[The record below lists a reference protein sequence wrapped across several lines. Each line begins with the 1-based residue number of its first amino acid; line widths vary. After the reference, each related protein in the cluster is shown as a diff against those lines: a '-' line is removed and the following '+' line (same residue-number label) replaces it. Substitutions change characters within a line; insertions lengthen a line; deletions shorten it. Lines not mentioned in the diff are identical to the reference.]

1 MDTHA
6 EMAASYRK
14 RAGELREIAAELSSL
29 VRRQFILEIIN
40 DCERR
45 AAAEERLAKQIGGNG
60 G

>member
-40 DCERR
+40 DCERH
-45 AAAEERLAKQIGGNG
+45 AAAEEQLAKQIGGNG